1 MWFRSNP
8 FSFYII
14 VRFSP
19 PKLHIFLQSTNY
31 FHLLFINIGI
41 FETTTTPCF
50 CFSKTVI
57 CYLLYVTQK
66 IRLWKLLYCNAW
78 GVMILTT
85 DSFWMTMT
93 SVSSRHIKEWTTE
106 NLSPNL
112 VVKRINTIGKKCVGL

>member
-41 FETTTTPCF
+41 FEA
-50 CFSKTVI
+50 KTI
-57 CYLLYVTQK
+57 FHSFGLS
-66 IRLWKLLYCNAW
+66 KLL
-78 GVMILTT
+78 
-85 DSFWMTMT
+85 
-93 SVSSRHIKEWTTE
+93 SVT
-106 NLSPNL
+106 L
-112 VVKRINTIGKKCVGL
+112 VIDDIDLNP